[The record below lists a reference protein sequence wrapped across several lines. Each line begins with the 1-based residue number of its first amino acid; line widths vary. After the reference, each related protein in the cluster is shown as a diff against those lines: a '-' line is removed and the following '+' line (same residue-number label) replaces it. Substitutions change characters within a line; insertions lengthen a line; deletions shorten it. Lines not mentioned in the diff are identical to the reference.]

1 MSIQLNRRRSL
12 DEFYDYCHDFAMQTK
27 TYFAWINDA
36 ILDLLLRWSE
46 MLAKVINR

>member
-1 MSIQLNRRRSL
+1 MSIQLNRRRNL

-36 ILDLLLRWSE
+36 ILDLLLRRSE